1 MKRKEESIIKRTYL
15 VENKSNILIAKRE
28 TSIYAG
34 ITIAQYFRNM
44 EYNLNMIT
52 GRTSRWKEAIRE
64 ILRCLAEM
72 LVDAGIQLIFL
83 VYKYKFMK
91 EQ

>member
-34 ITIAQYFRNM
+34 IAIA
-44 EYNLNMIT
+44 
-52 GRTSRWKEAIRE
+52 
-64 ILRCLAEM
+64 
-72 LVDAGIQLIFL
+72 
-83 VYKYKFMK
+83 
-91 EQ
+91 

>member
-1 MKRKEESIIKRTYL
+1 
-15 VENKSNILIAKRE
+15 
-28 TSIYAG
+28 
-34 ITIAQYFRNM
+34 M

-52 GRTSRWKEAIRE
+52 GRTSRWKEALRE

-72 LVDAGIQLIFL
+72 LVDADIQLIFL
-83 VYKYKFMK
+83 VYKHKFMK

>member
-1 MKRKEESIIKRTYL
+1 MKRKEECIIKKTYL
-15 VENKSNILIAKRE
+15 VENKSNMLIAKRE
-28 TSIYAG
+28 TSIYTG

-52 GRTSRWKEAIRE
+52 GRTSKWKEALRE
-64 ILRCLAEM
+64 ILGCLAEM
-72 LVDAGIQLIFL
+72 QVIQLILL
-83 VYKYKFMK
+83 VYKHKFMK